1 MRRSDRQPLSP
12 AVALVILIYAVLAP
26 MLINSGIADNGD
38 FSRSMQWFI
47 EKPAAFPTNWPS
59 DDATWDRRFT
69 KFWIDEWTPKP
80 DANPGGM
87 ESRSSAQI
95 LNMAGIAA
103 NAIAA
108 TITGST
114 DYSLRIASIPPRIV
128 QVAAFAGLAVIF
140 YTATASAALT
150 FGTMFFVSAVLLDVS
165 YQAFFNSFY
174 EERASLLYLTVLVP
188 ATAMA
193 FGPASGW
200 GWKLLFS
207 VALALFASSK
217 AQFAPTPAILLAVF
231 LVHAGISA
239 LPGAS
244 RSRLL
249 VMTGLFL
256 VPQVIALA
264 ATSGYEFRNVNAY
277 NATFLGALTFSEDP
291 ALHLE
296 AFPPDAARCIGV
308 NAFVPGTCF
317 TELGGLTSHGKVVS
331 IYLNDLPAMEAAIRF
346 ASGSMQDIALDAYG
360 KKHLDG
366 LITPVFEPALWTGI
380 KGLLPT
386 GTGFYVLALALSG
399 ALLPISRVAEL
410 RALALS
416 AQFLS
421 AIGVS
426 QTVITVIGD
435 GRAEIAKH
443 LLIANFAFDLAL
455 VLTVGLLFHAV
466 AARSMAGKGFSR
478 RLTAVKGMPGERVDG
493 VASLRHRQEPRPCR
507 LPPSPPPAG

>member
-1 MRRSDRQPLSP
+1 M
-12 AVALVILIYAVLAP
+12 ALVILIYAVLAP

-47 EKPAAFPTNWPS
+47 EKPAAFPANWPS

-69 KFWIDEWTPKP
+69 KFWIDEWTLKP
-80 DANPGGM
+80 DAMPAGM

-103 NAIAA
+103 NAVAV

-114 DYSLRIASIPPRIV
+114 AYSLRIASIPPRIV
-128 QVAAFAGLAVIF
+128 QAAAFAGLAVIF
-140 YTATASAALT
+140 YAATASAALT
-150 FGTMFFVSAVLLDVS
+150 FATMFFVSAVLLDVG

-193 FGPASGW
+193 FGTVGGW

-207 VALALFASSK
+207 AALALFASSK

-239 LPGAS
+239 FPGLS
-244 RSRLL
+244 RRRLL
-249 VMTGLFL
+249 ALTGLFL

-291 ALHLE
+291 ARHLE
-296 AFPPDAARCIGV
+296 AFPPDAARCIGI

-317 TELGGLTSHGKVVS
+317 TELGELTSHGKVIS
-331 IYLNDLPAMEAAIRF
+331 IYLNDLPAMAAALRF
-346 ASGSMQDIALDAYG
+346 ASGSMNDIALDAYG
-360 KKHLDG
+360 KTHLDG

-380 KGLLPT
+380 KGLLPA
-386 GTGFYVLALALSG
+386 GLGFYVLALALSG
-399 ALLPISRVAEL
+399 ALLPVSRVAGL
-410 RALALS
+410 RAFALA

-426 QTVITVIGD
+426 QTVITVVGD

-443 LLIANFAFDLAL
+443 LLVANFAFDLAL
-455 VLTVGLLFHAV
+455 VLTGGLLVHAV
-466 AARSMAGKGFSR
+466 VVSPLAGKAFSW
-478 RLTAVKGMPGERVDG
+478 RLTPVKGLSGGQADV
-493 VASLRHRQEPRPCR
+493 VASLRHRQEPRPC
-507 LPPSPPPAG
+507 LPPPPPPPSAPPSA